1 MKSQLFKIIAVLV
14 VLSIVQAACSSFNL
28 PQVIQTQAPVVQIP
42 TSGNQ
47 PYEIT
52 GTFSYTNDIIT
63 TYYVEN
69 EVALVDMYGFVKRDQ
84 NWTIP
89 VSSQTL
95 GFLSID
101 SKLKTGKYTLQLPER
116 PTATMVNVSNDG
128 KKDAGVQVFAVSYWP
143 NLTGGPYSEGD
154 DPSQGW
160 PDYLASVITDS
171 DNNDEVVGGNL
182 VVWAPDAN
190 QKFPTGFGADHKLFT
205 ADDPVGPIPAGYSI
219 VNLDKEP
226 FTVTQVPIPNLTLY
240 EPKSAAIKDFSN
252 ESYTKAFDDMFNLV
266 KQDYAFNGI
275 PGKQPNWDQLYAQ
288 IQPRVADA
296 ESKNDPN
303 EFYLALRDFTWA
315 FKDAHT
321 GLDGGQYADQD
332 FTNATAGGYGFSI
345 RQLDDGSYMVIYLT
359 SDGPAEQ
366 AGMKV
371 GATVTA
377 FNGQPIKDAVDSAHI
392 YSNQSSD
399 FAIQIQQARYLLRAQ
414 PGTKA
419 QVTFTNPGGQSQT
432 ASLTAIQE
440 RDSFARTSLYYGVDI
455 SPLLPVDYKIMSEGN
470 SQIGYIAINSN
481 DDDLNLIVRLFQR
494 ALQQF
499 QDQQVDGLIIDM
511 RYNSGGSPLGLEGFL
526 NTKDVILGQLEYYSA
541 ETGKFQPEGVP
552 EKFTA
557 DVEQYHFNTMALLVG
572 PACFSACELE
582 SYGFSQVPGMM
593 VLGQYPTAGAEAE
606 VSRGQFM
613 LPEGMSLQVP
623 FGRFV
628 LPDGSLFLEGQGVK
642 PTIKVPIDAS
652 NAASTD
658 DVVLNAAVDAVL
670 GQARNSPSQPSQGSS
685 STSPTPSVTLQ
696 PAASAP
702 TIDTISQSQT
712 AASSGAQQLEQDA
725 PEQYQ
730 PSDFAKPG
738 KLTYTVALSSTD
750 QVLWTY
756 GWCATTTDILNTDLK
771 SIQLKFT
778 LDGQAVPVNDFATDD
793 SPQNGQQCHTLYVA
807 LSNWPVG
814 QHQITTTA
822 TFTSKINDGTSDYAP
837 GDYVLDYTVNVQP

>member
-1 MKSQLFKIIAVLV
+1 MKSKLFRIISILIA
-14 VLSIVQAACSSFNL
+14 LSIVQAACSSFNL
-28 PQVIQTQAPVVQIP
+28 PQVMSTQAPVVQIP
-42 TSGNQ
+42 ASGNQ

-52 GTFSYTNDIIT
+52 GTFTYTNDIIT

-69 EVALVDMYGFVKRDQ
+69 AVALVDMYGFVKRDE

-95 GFLSID
+95 GFLSIN
-101 SKLKTGKYTLQLPER
+101 SKSKTGKYTLQLPER

-128 KKDAGVQVFAVSYWP
+128 KNDAGVQVFAVSYWP
-143 NLTGGPYSEGD
+143 NLAGGPYSEGD

-160 PDYLASVITDS
+160 PNYLASVITDS

-190 QKFPTGFGADHKLFT
+190 QKFPTGFGVDHKLFT

-226 FTVTQVPIPNLTLY
+226 FTITQVPTPNLTLY

-275 PGKQPNWDQLYAQ
+275 QGKQPNWDQLYTQ

-296 ESKNDPN
+296 ENKHDPN
-303 EFYLALRDFTWA
+303 EFYIALRDFTWA
-315 FKDAHT
+315 FKDAHV
-321 GLDGGQYADQD
+321 GLDGGQYTQQD

-345 RQLDDGSYMVIYLT
+345 RQLDDGSYVVIYLT
-359 SDGPAEQ
+359 SGGPAEK
-366 AGMKV
+366 AGIKV
-371 GATVTA
+371 GATVTM
-377 FNGQPIKDAVDSAHI
+377 FNGQPIKDAVAGAHN

-399 FAIQIQQARYLLRAQ
+399 FAIQLQQARYLLRAQ
-414 PGTKA
+414 PGTQA

-432 ASLTAIQE
+432 ATLTAIQE
-440 RDSFARTSLYYGVDI
+440 RDSFARTSLYYGVDTN
-455 SPLLPVDYKIMSEGN
+455 PLLPLDYKIVTASN

-499 QDQQVDGLIIDM
+499 QDNQVNSLIIDM
-511 RYNSGGSPLGLEGFL
+511 RYNSGGAPLGLEGFL
-526 NTKDVILGQLEYYSA
+526 NTKDVVLGQLEYYSA
-541 ETGKFQPEGVP
+541 ESGKFQPEGVP

-557 DVEQYHFNTMALLVG
+557 DVEQYHFNNMALLVG

-593 VLGQYPTAGAEAE
+593 VVGQYPTAGAEAE
-606 VSRGQFM
+606 VSRGQFQ
-613 LPEGMSLQVP
+613 LPEGISLQIP

-628 LPDGSLFLEGQGVK
+628 LPDGSLFLEGQGVQ

-658 DVVLNAAVDAVL
+658 DVVLNAAVAAVL
-670 GQARNSPSQPSQGSS
+670 GQSSS
-685 STSPTPSVTLQ
+685 STQSLSSTAPTPSVTLQ

-702 TIDTISQSQT
+702 TVDTISQSQA
-712 AASSGAQQLEQDA
+712 AASSSAPQLEDKA
-725 PEQYQ
+725 TEQYQ

-738 KLTYTVALSSTD
+738 TLTYTVTLSSTD
-750 QVLWTY
+750 QVLWEY

-771 SIQLKFT
+771 SIQLKFN
-778 LDGQAVPVNDFATDD
+778 LDGQDVPVSEFATTD
-793 SPQNGQQCHTLYVA
+793 SPQNGQQCHTIYVA

-814 QHQITTTA
+814 QHHITTTA

>member
-1 MKSQLFKIIAVLV
+1 MKSKLFKIVAILAVL
-14 VLSIVQAACSSFNL
+14 SFVQAACSSFNL
-28 PQVIQTQAPVVQIP
+28 PQVISTQAPIVQIP
-42 TSGNQ
+42 ASGNQ

-52 GTFSYTNDIIT
+52 GTFTYTNDIIT

-69 EVALVDMYGFVKRDQ
+69 AVALVDMYGFVKRDE

-101 SKLKTGKYTLQLPER
+101 SKSKTGKYTLQLPER

-128 KKDAGVQVFAVSYWP
+128 KNDAGVQVFAVSYWP
-143 NLTGGPYSEGD
+143 NLAGGPYSEGD

-160 PDYLASVITDS
+160 PNYLASVITDS

-205 ADDPVGPIPAGYSI
+205 SDDPVGSIPAGYSI
-219 VNLDKEP
+219 INLDKEP
-226 FTVTQVPIPNLTLY
+226 FTVTQVPVPNLTLY

-275 PGKQPNWDQLYAQ
+275 QGKQPNWDQLYSQ
-288 IQPRVADA
+288 LQPRVADA
-296 ESKNDPN
+296 ENKHDPN
-303 EFYLALRDFTWA
+303 AFYLALRDFTWA
-315 FKDAHT
+315 FKDAHV
-321 GLDGGQYADQD
+321 GLDGGQYTQQD

-345 RQLDDGSYMVIYLT
+345 RQLDDGSYVVIYLT
-359 SDGPAEQ
+359 SGGPAEK
-366 AGMKV
+366 AGIKV
-371 GATVTA
+371 GATVTM
-377 FNGQPIKDAVDSAHI
+377 FNGQPIKAAVASAHI

-399 FAIQIQQARYLLRAQ
+399 FAIQLQQARYLLRAQ
-414 PGTKA
+414 PGTQA

-432 ASLTAIQE
+432 TTLTAIQE
-440 RDSFARTSLYYGVDI
+440 RDSFARTSLYYGVDAN
-455 SPLLPVDYKIMSEGN
+455 PLLPVDYKIVSQGN

-481 DDDLNLIVRLFQR
+481 DDDLNLIFRLFQR

-499 QDQQVDGLIIDM
+499 QDNQVNSLIIDM
-511 RYNSGGSPLGLEGFL
+511 RYNSGGAPLGLEGFL
-526 NTKDVILGQLEYYSA
+526 NTKDVVLGQLEYYSA
-541 ETGKFQPEGVP
+541 ESGKFQPEGVP
-552 EKFTA
+552 EKFIA
-557 DVEQYHFNTMALLVG
+557 DVEQYHFNNMALLVG

-593 VLGQYPTAGAEAE
+593 VVGQYPTAGAEAE
-606 VSRGQFM
+606 VSRGQFQ
-613 LPEGMSLQVP
+613 LPEGISLQIP

-628 LPDGSLFLEGQGVK
+628 LPDGSLFLEGKGVQ

-658 DVVLNAAVDAVL
+658 DVVLNAAVATVL
-670 GQARNSPSQPSQGSS
+670 GQSSS
-685 STSPTPSVTLQ
+685 STQSLSSPAPTPSATLQ

-702 TIDTISQSQT
+702 TIDTISQSLA
-712 AASSGAQQLEQDA
+712 AASSNAPQLEDKA
-725 PEQYQ
+725 AEQYQ

-738 KLTYTVALSSTD
+738 TLTYMVALSSTD

-756 GWCATTTDILNTDLK
+756 GWCATTADILNTDLK

-778 LDGQAVPVNDFATDD
+778 LDGQDVPVGEFATDD
-793 SPQNGQQCHTLYVA
+793 SPQNGQQCHTIYVA

-814 QHQITTTA
+814 QHHITTTA
-822 TFTSKINDGTSDYAP
+822 TFTSKINDGTSDYSP